1 MKMIQ
6 ILKKH
11 WYILVILILV
21 FLLWYNFKNRYRLIE
36 NIEVERSQVIKDLRD
51 SVNLLVDKN
60 IEVQAKYDEQQ
71 TLLIQN
77 ITTENEKVITKIVNI
92 PRYSDKQRDSLW
104 ATTSYTQE
112 DSVSRRYW
120 DILNKKTGG
129 RSIKELGVQGVLQ
142 DKP

>member
-1 MKMIQ
+1 MIQ

-11 WYILVILILV
+11 WYILVILLLV

-36 NIEVERSQVIKDLRD
+36 TIEVERSQVIKDLRD

-60 IEVQAKYDEQQ
+60 IKVQAKYDEQQ

-77 ITTENEKVITKIVNI
+77 ITTENEKIITKIVNI
-92 PRYSDKQRDSLW
+92 PRYNDKQRDSLW
-104 ATTSYTQE
+104 ATTPYAQE
-112 DSVSRRYW
+112 DSIPRGYW

>member
-21 FLLWYNFKNRYRLIE
+21 FLLWYNFKNRYRLTE
-36 NIEVERSQVIKDLRD
+36 TIEVERSKVIKDLRD
-51 SVNLLVDKN
+51 SVNILVDKN
-60 IEVQAKYDEQQ
+60 TKIQAKYDQQQ

-129 RSIKELGVQGVLQ
+129 RSIKELSVQGVLQ

>member
-1 MKMIQ
+1 MIQ

-11 WYILVILILV
+11 WYILVILLLV

-36 NIEVERSQVIKDLRD
+36 TIEVERSQVIKDLRD

-60 IEVQAKYDEQQ
+60 IEAQTKYDEQQ
-71 TLLIQN
+71 KILIQN
-77 ITTENEKVITKIVNI
+77 ITTENEKIITKIVNI

-104 ATTSYTQE
+104 STTSDTQE
-112 DSVSRRYW
+112 DSIPRGYW

>member
-21 FLLWYNFKNRYRLIE
+21 FLLWYNFKNRYRLTEI
-36 NIEVERSQVIKDLRD
+36 IEVERSKVIKDLRD
-51 SVNLLVDKN
+51 SVNILVDKN
-60 IEVQAKYDEQQ
+60 TEIQAKYDQQQ

-104 ATTSYTQE
+104 ATTPYAQE
-112 DSVSRRYW
+112 DSIPRRYW

-129 RSIKELGVQGVLQ
+129 RSIKELSVQGLLQ
-142 DKP
+142 NKP

>member
-11 WYILVILILV
+11 WYILVILLLV

-60 IEVQAKYDEQQ
+60 IKVQAKYDEQQ

-77 ITTENEKVITKIVNI
+77 ITTENEKIITKIVNI

-104 ATTSYTQE
+104 ATTPYAQE
-112 DSVSRRYW
+112 DSIPRGYW

-142 DKP
+142 NKP

>member
-11 WYILVILILV
+11 WYILVILLLV

-36 NIEVERSQVIKDLRD
+36 SIEVERSQVIKDLRD
-51 SVNLLVDKN
+51 TVNLLVDKN
-60 IEVQAKYDEQQ
+60 LEVQTKYDEQQ

-104 ATTSYTQE
+104 STTSYTEE
-112 DSVSRRYW
+112 DSIPRGYW

-129 RSIKELGVQGVLQ
+129 RSIKELSVQGVLQ
-142 DKP
+142 NKP

>member
-11 WYILVILILV
+11 WYILVILLLV

-60 IEVQAKYDEQQ
+60 IEVQTKYDEQQ
-71 TLLIQN
+71 QILIQN
-77 ITTENEKVITKIVNI
+77 ITTENEKIITKIVNI

-104 ATTSYTQE
+104 STTSDAQE
-112 DSVSRRYW
+112 DSIPRGYW

-142 DKP
+142 NKP

>member
-1 MKMIQ
+1 MIQ

-21 FLLWYNFKNRYRLIE
+21 FLLWYNFKNRYRLTE
-36 NIEVERSQVIKDLRD
+36 TIEVERSKVIKDLRD
-51 SVNLLVDKN
+51 SVNILVDKN
-60 IEVQAKYDEQQ
+60 TKIQAKYDQQQ

-129 RSIKELGVQGVLQ
+129 RSIKELSVQGVLQ

>member
-11 WYILVILILV
+11 WYILVILLLV

-36 NIEVERSQVIKDLRD
+36 TIEVERSQVIKGLRD
-51 SVNLLVDKN
+51 SVNRLVDKN
-60 IEVQAKYDEQQ
+60 IKVQAKYDEQQ

-77 ITTENEKVITKIVNI
+77 ITTENEKIITKIVNI

-104 ATTSYTQE
+104 TTTPYAQE
-112 DSVSRRYW
+112 DSIPRGYW

>member
-11 WYILVILILV
+11 WYILVILLLV

-60 IEVQAKYDEQQ
+60 IKVQAKYDEQQ

-142 DKP
+142 NKP